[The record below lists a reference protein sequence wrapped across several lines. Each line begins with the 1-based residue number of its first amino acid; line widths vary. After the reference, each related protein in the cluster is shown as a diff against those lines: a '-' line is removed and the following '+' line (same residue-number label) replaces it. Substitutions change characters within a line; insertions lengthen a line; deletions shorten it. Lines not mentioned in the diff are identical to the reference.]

1 MAASTTPGQPT
12 GSVGGAPA
20 GGGPTGRPDHNGIG
34 ATRIEPNRSAMVS
47 AASARRALAEPGEVG
62 RRGSAVWRVV
72 IGCTGARVVAEAAAS
87 APPPVSRARAG
98 KRRFRV
104 RWQRATLSAIRTLL
118 GDTGTRRPPHDLFG
132 RSHLSYV

>member
-34 ATRIEPNRSAMVS
+34 ATRIEPNRRALVS

-87 APPPVSRARAG
+87 APPPAP
-98 KRRFRV
+98 
-104 RWQRATLSAIRTLL
+104 T
-118 GDTGTRRPPHDLFG
+118 
-132 RSHLSYV
+132 SHLIDLM

>member
-72 IGCTGARVVAEAAAS
+72 IGCTGARAVAEAAAS
-87 APPPVSRARAG
+87 APPPAPTSRLIDLIYLKSDKFWASRP
-98 KRRFRV
+98 RLPP
-104 RWQRATLSAIRTLL
+104 TL
-118 GDTGTRRPPHDLFG
+118 RPP
-132 RSHLSYV
+132 R